1 MTQLQRLGLSM
12 MILGLTVI
20 QYTTFTEEPI
30 SFISFI
36 LTVIIGTYVF
46 IDKDKE

>member
-12 MILGLTVI
+12 K
-20 QYTTFTEEPI
+20 YTTFTEEPI